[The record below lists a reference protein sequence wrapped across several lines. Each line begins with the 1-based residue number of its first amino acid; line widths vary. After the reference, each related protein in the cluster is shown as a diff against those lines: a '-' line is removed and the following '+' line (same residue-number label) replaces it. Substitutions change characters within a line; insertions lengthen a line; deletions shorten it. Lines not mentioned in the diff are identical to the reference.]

1 MWKFPQ
7 TSPGE
12 ICIPSNVKWCTRGW
26 ARDPLC
32 TFAARVRVG
41 KKVVAVACTHRF
53 CWQPAPR
60 LFTPAA
66 APTYSHNPYILINPG
81 MQYETTPRFRP
92 LTSYP
97 SRGTLTALT
106 PDRQWTL
113 RRADHRTLSTSDAAC
128 ALSDAPR
135 VHEALK
141 VNSEIDPLS
150 TATFGST
157 HALQE
162 FPLTDAISDISITIR
177 NFAIHYNL

>member
-1 MWKFPQ
+1 MEISANIPGWNLHTVKCQMVHTWVSTWSAMHFCSTRAGRKESGGGGMHAPFLLTACPEVIHTCRRTNIQPQ
-7 TSPGE
+7 S
-12 ICIPSNVKWCTRGW
+12 V
-26 ARDPLC
+26 
-32 TFAARVRVG
+32 
-41 KKVVAVACTHRF
+41 
-53 CWQPAPR
+53 
-60 LFTPAA
+60 
-66 APTYSHNPYILINPG
+66 YILINPG